1 MALLVALSATACG
14 GRSASSTAASGS
26 GSSSSSAQESGE
38 RVEGLLTTLED
49 TSFTILTQEEE
60 EITFSVDEELSAQLA
75 EDCWVEVEYTSNGEE
90 RTAQAVTDVS
100 SITYEGTVTD
110 ATMNTLTLET
120 ETGDL
125 LSFTTAIAQNDLTEG
140 LVVGMTVAVTC
151 PFGYEPEGETA
162 GLAIQIS
169 QLESSSS
176 GAESTPSAES
186 TSAAA

>member
-75 EDCWVEVEYTSNGEE
+75 KDCWVEVEYTSNGEE
-90 RTAQAVTDVS
+90 RTAQGVTDVS

-125 LSFTTAIAQNDLTEG
+125 LSFTTTIAQNDLTEG
-140 LVVGMTVAVTC
+140 LVLGMTVAVTC
-151 PFGYEPEGETA
+151 PFGHEPEGDAA

-169 QLESSSS
+169 QLESGSS
-176 GAESTPSAES
+176 GEG
-186 TSAAA
+186 SAAAAA

>member
-14 GRSASSTAASGS
+14 GGSSSSTAASGS
-26 GSSSSSAQESGE
+26 GSSSSAQESGE

-90 RTAQAVTDVS
+90 RTAQGVTDVS

-125 LSFTTAIAQNDLTEG
+125 LNFTTAIAQNDLSEG